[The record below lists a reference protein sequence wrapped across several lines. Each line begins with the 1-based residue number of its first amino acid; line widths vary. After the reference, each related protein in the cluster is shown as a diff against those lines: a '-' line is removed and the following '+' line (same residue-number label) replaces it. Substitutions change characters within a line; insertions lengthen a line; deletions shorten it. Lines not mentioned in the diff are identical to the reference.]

1 MATMKRK
8 RKDWKKNKTK
18 KARKRNEKEYRLPWG
33 RNIRDPNPDREC
45 FPPPGAQNDK
55 AHRGRES
62 PAPRP
67 SMN

>member
-18 KARKRNEKEYRLPWG
+18 KPRKRNEKEYRLPWG

>member
-1 MATMKRK
+1 MKRK
-8 RKDWKKNKTK
+8 RKDWKKNQK
-18 KARKRNEKEYRLPWG
+18 KRKQNRKRNKKEYLLPWG

>member
-62 PAPRP
+62 PAPGP